1 MCVARLFPKCPILR
15 ALFAFLLVLA
25 WVPSARAEVGRVPP
39 PRPALD
45 LGPPPLPRAP
55 EHARKPFELVSEIAA
70 LFPTCQGGPGA
81 ERCRALAPAY
91 GAGLAALH
99 RAFPYFAFGGA
110 VSYARAKSRARAGAL
125 EGALLAAGAVGR
137 VYLYEDGAFD
147 PYLELELGY
156 GSLRTNL
163 VDHDGIQHED
173 RAFGPMA
180 RVAGGLDF
188 IVLPAL
194 ELGGALGF
202 THLLLER
209 GERCAAG
216 ACVSG
221 GAPSGAMLGALAFG
235 LRAKLVLGA
244 PH

>member
-1 MCVARLFPKCPILR
+1 V
-15 ALFAFLLVLA
+15 LVLA
-25 WVPSARAEVGRVPP
+25 WPPSARAEVGYVPP
-39 PRPALD
+39 PRPELD
-45 LGPPPLPRAP
+45 PGPPPLPRAP
-55 EHARKPFELVSEIAA
+55 EHARKPFELVTEVGAF
-70 LFPTCQGGPGA
+70 FPTCQAGPGA

-91 GAGLAALH
+91 GAGLTALH
-99 RAFPYFAFGGA
+99 RAYPYFAFGGA
-110 VSYARAKSRARAGAL
+110 VSYARAQSRASAGSL
-125 EGALLAAGAVGR
+125 EGALIAAGAVGR
-137 VYLYEDGAFD
+137 VYLYEEGAFD

-156 GSLRTNL
+156 GSLRTTL
-163 VDHDGIQHED
+163 VDHDGARRED

-209 GERCAAG
+209 GEQCAAG
-216 ACVSG
+216 SCVSG
-221 GAPSGAMLGALAFG
+221 GAPSGAMVGALAFG

>member
-15 ALFAFLLVLA
+15 ALFVFLLVLA
-25 WVPSARAEVGRVPP
+25 RAPSARAEAARVPP
-39 PRPALD
+39 PRPELD

-55 EHARKPFELVSEIAA
+55 EHARKTFELVAEVGAA
-70 LFPTCQGGPGA
+70 LPTCRSGPDA
-81 ERCRALAPAY
+81 ERCRALAPAF
-91 GAGLAALH
+91 GAGLMALH

-110 VSYARAKSRARAGAL
+110 ASYARASGRATAGSL
-125 EGALLAAGAVGR
+125 DGVLLGAGAVGR
-137 VYLYEDGAFD
+137 VYLYEEGAFD

-156 GSLRTNL
+156 GSLRTSL
-163 VDHDGIQHED
+163 VDHEDVRHED
-173 RAFGPMA
+173 RAFGPLA

-209 GERCAAG
+209 GERCAAE

-244 PH
+244 AH